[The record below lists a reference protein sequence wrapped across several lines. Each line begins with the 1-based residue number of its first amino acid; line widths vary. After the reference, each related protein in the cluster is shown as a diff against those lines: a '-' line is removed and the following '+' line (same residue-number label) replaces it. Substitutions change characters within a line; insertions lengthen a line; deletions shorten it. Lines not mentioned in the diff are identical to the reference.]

1 MTDADS
7 FLMSNKWHRTVCTA
21 STVSAAQAYDGL
33 IYFMISWIIH
43 VLWLVLISKCGK
55 YIHGTL
61 YCTSCTTFLFF
72 THFDVNYDLLLNSIV
87 SEHLQ
92 LLEWNLTR
100 IQNIL
105 ELSCNE
111 VQHIWI
117 NYHRLYDKLNYT
129 CTLIGSYIKMW

>member
-1 MTDADS
+1 MINLVDS
-7 FLMSNKWHRTVCTA
+7 KKFNQLLVKYLFCTKI
-21 STVSAAQAYDGL
+21 SVSSGCSVIQ
-33 IYFMISWIIH
+33 
-43 VLWLVLISKCGK
+43 
-55 YIHGTL
+55 
-61 YCTSCTTFLFF
+61 
-72 THFDVNYDLLLNSIV
+72 V

-111 VQHIWI
+111 VQHEWI

-129 CTLIGSYIKMW
+129 CTLIGSYFKMW